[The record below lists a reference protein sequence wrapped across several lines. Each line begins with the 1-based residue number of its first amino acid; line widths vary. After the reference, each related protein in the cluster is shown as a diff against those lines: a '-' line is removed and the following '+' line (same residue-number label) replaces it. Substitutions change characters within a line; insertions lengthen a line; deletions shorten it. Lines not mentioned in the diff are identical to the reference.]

1 MNNSWDNKFG
11 LIKSNDGTVYSVT
24 NGNVSKLVEG
34 VGKDEPIVENAQGG
48 KQSRSLYATHLI
60 DPDFLDAMSDEEGP
74 LHHIA
79 EFMKHPECATPLF
92 LAIEEATKDD
102 DISHKVKQAKR
113 LLKIAG
119 VLKEGAEKYEAN
131 NWRLIPQEEHL
142 NHAIIHWLAYSMGD
156 ISDNH
161 LDHFLTRIMMAYA
174 TEPSKGFSY
183 DKYNKVDI
191 QDVLKE
197 VKEENSDKLF
207 QDFVEASNGDYVKK
221 SKLTKIGIDSYE

>member
-1 MNNSWDNKFG
+1 MNNTWDDKFG
-11 LIKSNDGTVYSVT
+11 LIKAPDSSVYSTT
-24 NGNVSKLVEG
+24 NSCVKKLIDG
-34 VGKDEPIVENAQGG
+34 VGKDEPIVENSQGG

-74 LHHIA
+74 LHYIA
-79 EFMKHPECATPLF
+79 DFMRHPECATPLF

-102 DISHKVKQAKR
+102 DISYKIKQAKR
-113 LLKIAG
+113 LLKIAK

-142 NHAIIHWLAYSMGD
+142 NHAIIHWLAYAVGD

-174 TEPSKGFSY
+174 TKPTHGFSY
-183 DKYNKVDI
+183 NRYNKVDI
-191 QDVLKE
+191 QDVLK
-197 VKEENSDKLF
+197 KI
-207 QDFVEASNGDYVKK
+207 YVKK
-221 SKLTKIGIDSYE
+221 D